1 MLESLFNSV
10 AGRNFICKR
19 LLLFASPQNTI
30 TNSSGEFGPD
40 DTSTECKVSI
50 FFKNVQKQLPGGV
63 LFFNKIA
70 KEHLWWRLL
79 NVTILFHQ
87 MQSKIKKSFF
97 NILINIL
104 IIYKE
109 DKKSFFN
116 IPIKIL
122 ITPGKLGRYDVA

>member
-1 MLESLFNSV
+1 
-10 AGRNFICKR
+10 
-19 LLLFASPQNTI
+19 
-30 TNSSGEFGPD
+30 
-40 DTSTECKVSI
+40 
-50 FFKNVQKQLPGGV
+50 
-63 LFFNKIA
+63 
-70 KEHLWWRLL
+70 
-79 NVTILFHQ
+79 